1 MNVSSQATATAR
13 ERLGMLLRPE
23 LALVVLMTVVIGMLI
38 IPLPTFLV
46 DLLIGL
52 NMAVA
57 VVIFLGS
64 FYVERILNFSTF
76 PSVLLFTTLM
86 RLALSVSTSRLIL
99 LDADA
104 GHIISAFG
112 DFVVGDNLVVGA
124 VIFAIITLVQFI
136 VITKGSERIG
146 EVVARFSLDGMPGKQ
161 MSIDADLRAEAISS
175 EEAQRRRRDVERE
188 SQLYGSYDGAMKFVK
203 GDAIAGIVIVFVNLF
218 GGMAVGILQ
227 HGMSF
232 SQAMNTFTLLTIGD
246 GLVAQ
251 IPALLIC
258 VSAGF
263 IVTRVSGDNQNLGA
277 SILGE
282 MLDSNLVLSIGAVL
296 ILLMG
301 FLPGFPLPVFAGL
314 ATGMAA
320 ILVWRHRRAKGRLEG
335 ATGSSMAADGTS
347 GGAAA
352 TQPAG
357 RRGQAHVASETLPVI
372 LMLPPPLEAVA
383 STERWD
389 ERLRQDAFIECGLQL
404 PSLVIR
410 SYEPA
415 QAHEVQ
421 VLVHEIAA
429 GSACVLAGHCRVLGR
444 QDELQA
450 LALGRDISHGTGITR
465 WVPVEARDNVQ
476 ALGCDVASDY
486 DELRRL
492 VLRAV
497 QRNIGELFGIQE
509 TKNLLDALEK
519 RFPELVKETYR
530 HMPVQR
536 VAEVLQRLLRE
547 DVSIRNMKM
556 VLETLAQWGQ
566 REKDVILLVEH
577 VRAALARYISARYSR
592 GGNVPA
598 IVLGSA
604 LEDRIRGGIRQ
615 SQGASFLN
623 LEPMESAE
631 IMDRFA
637 LHVGE
642 VSAQR
647 PDVVLMVAPDIRRF
661 VKRFIENRLPA
672 TPVLSFAE
680 ISDAVT
686 LDVMRSL

>member
-1 MNVSSQATATAR
+1 MSVVNAAAQTGMAAR
-13 ERLGMLLRPE
+13 MRGMLRPE
-23 LALVVLMTVVIGMLI
+23 LVLVVLMAVVIAMLI
-38 IPLPTFLV
+38 IPMPTILV

-57 VVIFLGS
+57 IIIFLSS
-64 FYVERILNFSTF
+64 FYVERILGFSTF

-161 MSIDADLRAEAISS
+161 MSIDADLRAEAITS

-218 GGMAVGILQ
+218 GGIAVGMLQ
-227 HGMSF
+227 HGMPF
-232 SQAMNTFTLLTIGD
+232 SQALNTFTLLTIGD

-258 VSAGF
+258 ISAGF
-263 IVTRVSGDNQNLGA
+263 IVTRVSGESNNLGA
-277 SILGE
+277 NIVGE
-282 MLDSNLVLSIGAVL
+282 LFNKNIVLAIGAVL
-296 ILLMG
+296 ILLLG
-301 FLPGFPLPVFAGL
+301 LLPGFPLPVFAGL
-314 ATGMAA
+314 AAGLAA
-320 ILVWRHRRAKGRLEG
+320 MFVWRLRKAKLDGGSGTEAG
-335 ATGSSMAADGTS
+335 AGSPGAS
-347 GGAAA
+347 GAASA
-352 TQPAG
+352 AG
-357 RRGQAHVASETLPVI
+357 DAGAARLTSETLPLI
-372 LMLPPPLEAVA
+372 LLMPLPLHA
-383 STERWD
+383 SALANKWE
-389 ERLRQDAFIECGLQL
+389 EQLRHDAFINTGMQL
-404 PSLVIR
+404 APLVMR
-410 SYEPA
+410 GHEPA
-415 QAHEVQ
+415 QEHEVK
-421 VLVHEIAA
+421 VLINEIPA
-429 GSACVLAGHCRVLGR
+429 GGAHVVNSHVRVFGR
-444 QDELQA
+444 QDELEA
-450 LALGRDISHGTGITR
+450 LNLGLVLPHDGHTARWVPASAHADVLALGCETS
-465 WVPVEARDNVQ
+465 
-476 ALGCDVASDY
+476 SDY

-492 VLRAV
+492 LHGAVLRNV
-497 QRNIGELFGIQE
+497 GELFGIQE
-509 TKNLLDALEK
+509 AKHVLDALEK

-530 HMPVQR
+530 HMPIQR

-547 DVSIRNMKM
+547 GVSIRNMKV

-577 VRAALARYISARYSR
+577 VRGALARYISDHFARNGR
-592 GGNVPA
+592 IPA
-598 IVLGSA
+598 ILVSTPV
-604 LEDRIRGGIRQ
+604 EDQIRAGIRQ
-615 SQGASFLN
+615 SQGASYLN
-623 LEPMESAE
+623 LEPAE
-631 IMDRFA
+631 ANELMDRFA

-642 VSAQR
+642 VAAHR

-661 VKRFIENRLPA
+661 VKRFIETRLPS

>member
-1 MNVSSQATATAR
+1 MSNNTLSAASVQAGLRT
-13 ERLGMLLRPE
+13 LLRPE
-23 LALVVLMTVVIGMLI
+23 LALVILMAVVVGMLI

-52 NMAVA
+52 NMAIA

-64 FYVERILNFSTF
+64 FYVERILSFSTF

-104 GHIISAFG
+104 GHIIAAFG
-112 DFVVGDNLVVGA
+112 DFVVGDSLVVGA

-161 MSIDADLRAEAISS
+161 MSIDADLRADAISN
-175 EEAQRRRRDVERE
+175 EEAQQRRRDVERE

-218 GGMAVGILQ
+218 GGMAVGMLQ

-232 SQAMNTFTLLTIGD
+232 TEALNTFTLLTIGD

-258 VSAGF
+258 ISAGF
-263 IVTRVSGDNQNLGA
+263 IVTRVGGDNQNLGA

-282 MLDSNLVLSIGAVL
+282 LLGSNRVLGIGAVL
-296 ILLMG
+296 VLLMG

-314 ATGMAA
+314 ALGLLALLLWRQRQAAQTGDGLQGGIGAGVASAGGAGTGADRTASGLLSNESLPLILLLPPPLLAA
-320 ILVWRHRRAKGRLEG
+320 GNSHGWERRLREDVFVETGLQLPGMVLRGYSPQREHEAHVLVNEI
-335 ATGSSMAADGTS
+335 S
-347 GGAAA
+347 GGAA
-352 TQPAG
+352 
-357 RRGQAHVASETLPVI
+357 
-372 LMLPPPLEAVA
+372 
-383 STERWD
+383 
-389 ERLRQDAFIECGLQL
+389 
-404 PSLVIR
+404 
-410 SYEPA
+410 
-415 QAHEVQ
+415 Q
-421 VLVHEIAA
+421 VV
-429 GSACVLAGHCRVLGR
+429 AGHVRVLGR
-444 QDELQA
+444 QEELDA
-450 LALGRDISHGTGITR
+450 LDAGQLLPHPDGAQR
-465 WVPVEARDNVQ
+465 WVPEAAREQ
-476 ALGCDVASDY
+476 MREIGCEVTSDFE
-486 DELRRL
+486 ELRRL
-492 VLRAV
+492 LRESI

-509 TKNLLDALEK
+509 TKHLLDGLER

-530 HMPVQR
+530 HMPIQR

-547 DVSIRNMKM
+547 DVSIRNMKL

-577 VRAALARYISARYSR
+577 VRGALARYISARHAVAGSLP
-592 GGNVPA
+592 V
-598 IVLGSA
+598 IVLSST
-604 LEDRIRGGIRQ
+604 LEDRIRAGIRQ
-615 SQGASFLN
+615 GQGAAFLN
-623 LEPMESAE
+623 LDPSDAAE
-631 IMDRFA
+631 ILDRFT
-637 LHVGE
+637 LNVGE
-642 VSAQR
+642 IATYR
-647 PDVVLMVAPDIRRF
+647 PGVVLMVAPDIRRF

-672 TPVLSFAE
+672 TAVLSFAE
-680 ISDAVT
+680 ISDAVA
-686 LDVMRSL
+686 LDVMRTL

>member
-1 MNVSSQATATAR
+1 MSSNATTAVSGLGAR
-13 ERLGMLLRPE
+13 ARGILRPE
-23 LALVVLMTVVIGMLI
+23 MALVVLMAVIVAMLI

-57 VVIFLGS
+57 IVIFLSS

-161 MSIDADLRAEAISS
+161 MSIDADLRAEAITS

-218 GGMAVGILQ
+218 GGIAVGMLQ
-227 HGMSF
+227 HGMAF
-232 SQAMNTFTLLTIGD
+232 SQALNTFTLLTIGD

-258 VSAGF
+258 ISAGF
-263 IVTRVSGDNQNLGA
+263 IVTRVSGESNNLGA
-277 SILGE
+277 NILGE
-282 MLDSNLVLSIGAVL
+282 LFNSNVVLGTGAVL
-296 ILLMG
+296 VLLLG
-301 FLPGFPLPVFAGL
+301 LLPGFPLPVFAGL
-314 ATGMAA
+314 AVGLAA
-320 ILVWRHRRAKGRLEG
+320 MLVWRLRRAK
-335 ATGSSMAADGTS
+335 TADGTAAS
-347 GGAAA
+347 ATGQGGAAA
-352 TQPAG
+352 PAG
-357 RRGQAHVASETLPVI
+357 KGDTAARLTSETLPLI
-372 LMLPPPLEAVA
+372 LLMPPPLHEAGMA
-383 STERWD
+383 GQWE
-389 ERLRQDAFIECGLQL
+389 EQLRHDAFVNTGMQL
-404 PSLVIR
+404 APLVMR
-410 SYEPA
+410 SHTPA
-415 QAHEVQ
+415 QDHEVKVLINEIPAAASQ
-421 VLVHEIAA
+421 VV
-429 GSACVLAGHCRVLGR
+429 GGHVRVWGR
-444 QDELQA
+444 QDELDA
-450 LALGRDISHGTGITR
+450 LDMGLVVPHDGGTAR
-465 WVPVEARDNVQ
+465 WVPADTHEDVR
-476 ALGCDVASDY
+476 ALGCDVSSDY
-486 DELRRL
+486 EELRRL
-492 VLRAV
+492 LHGAVLRNV
-497 QRNIGELFGIQE
+497 GELFGIQE
-509 TKNLLDALEK
+509 AKHVLDALEK

-530 HMPVQR
+530 HMPIQR

-547 DVSIRNMKM
+547 DVSIRNMKV

-577 VRAALARYISARYSR
+577 VRGALSRYISARFAR
-592 GGNVPA
+592 DGRIPA
-598 IVLGSA
+598 ILVSSPV
-604 LEDRIRGGIRQ
+604 EDQIRAGIRQ
-615 SQGASFLN
+615 SQGAAYLN
-623 LEPMESAE
+623 LEPAE
-631 IMDRFA
+631 AGELLDRFA

-642 VSAQR
+642 VTAHR

-661 VKRFIENRLPA
+661 VKRFIENRLPS

-680 ISDAVT
+680 ISDTVT

>member
-1 MNVSSQATATAR
+1 MSSRATTAVSGLGAR
-13 ERLGMLLRPE
+13 ARGILRPE
-23 LALVVLMTVVIGMLI
+23 MALVVLMAVIVAMLI

-57 VVIFLGS
+57 IVIFLSS

-161 MSIDADLRAEAISS
+161 MSIDADLRAEAITS

-218 GGMAVGILQ
+218 GGIAVGMLQ
-227 HGMSF
+227 HGMAF
-232 SQAMNTFTLLTIGD
+232 SQALNTFTLLTIGD

-258 VSAGF
+258 ISAGF
-263 IVTRVSGDNQNLGA
+263 IVTRVSGESNNLGA
-277 SILGE
+277 NILGE
-282 MLDSNLVLSIGAVL
+282 LFNSNVVLGTGAVL
-296 ILLMG
+296 VLLLG
-301 FLPGFPLPVFAGL
+301 LLPGFPLPVFAGL
-314 ATGMAA
+314 AVGLAA
-320 ILVWRHRRAKGRLEG
+320 VLVWRLRHRSTAEG
-335 ATGSSMAADGTS
+335 SAAQASGQ
-347 GGAAA
+347 GGAPA
-352 TQPAG
+352 PAG
-357 RRGQAHVASETLPVI
+357 KGDTATARLTSETLPLI
-372 LMLPPPLEAVA
+372 LLMPPALHEAGVAGEWEEQLRHDAFVKTGMQLAPLVLRSHVPASEHEVKVLINEIPAASSSVVSGHVRVWGRQEELEA
-383 STERWD
+383 
-389 ERLRQDAFIECGLQL
+389 LGMGLVV
-404 PSLVIR
+404 P
-410 SYEPA
+410 
-415 QAHEVQ
+415 HE
-421 VLVHEIAA
+421 
-429 GSACVLAGHCRVLGR
+429 G
-444 QDELQA
+444 
-450 LALGRDISHGTGITR
+450 GTAR
-465 WVPVEARDNVQ
+465 WVPAGADEDVR
-476 ALGCDVASDY
+476 ALGCEVSSDY
-486 DELRRL
+486 EELRRMVHGA
-492 VLRAV
+492 VLRNV
-497 QRNIGELFGIQE
+497 GELFGIQE
-509 TKNLLDALEK
+509 AKHVLDALEK

-530 HMPVQR
+530 HMPIQR

-547 DVSIRNMKM
+547 DVSIRNMKV

-577 VRAALARYISARYSR
+577 VRGALSRYISARFAR
-592 GGNVPA
+592 EGRIPA
-598 IVLGSA
+598 VLVSSPV
-604 LEDRIRGGIRQ
+604 EDQIRAGIRQ
-615 SQGASFLN
+615 SQGAAYLN
-623 LEPMESAE
+623 LEPAAAGELL
-631 IMDRFA
+631 DRIA

-642 VSAQR
+642 VTAHR
-647 PDVVLMVAPDIRRF
+647 PDTVLMVAPDIRRF
-661 VKRFIENRLPA
+661 VKRFIENRLPS

-680 ISDAVT
+680 ISDTVT
-686 LDVMRSL
+686 LDVMRSI

>member
-1 MNVSSQATATAR
+1 MSAVTPGAVP
-13 ERLGMLLRPE
+13 GMGAWIRGMLRPE
-23 LALVVLMTVVIGMLI
+23 LVLVVLMAVVIAMLI
-38 IPLPTFLV
+38 IPMPTLLV

-57 VVIFLGS
+57 IVIFLSS
-64 FYVERILNFSTF
+64 FYVERILGFSTF

-161 MSIDADLRAEAISS
+161 MSIDADLRAEAITS

-218 GGMAVGILQ
+218 GGIAVGMLQ
-227 HGMSF
+227 HGMAF
-232 SQAMNTFTLLTIGD
+232 SQALNTFTLLTIGD

-258 VSAGF
+258 ISAGF
-263 IVTRVSGDNQNLGA
+263 IVTRVSGESNNLGA
-277 SILGE
+277 NIVGE
-282 MLDSNLVLSIGAVL
+282 LFNSNIVLAIGAVL
-296 ILLMG
+296 VFLLG
-301 FLPGFPLPVFAGL
+301 LLPGFPLPVFAGL
-314 ATGMAA
+314 ALGLAA
-320 ILVWRHRRAKGRLEG
+320 MLFWRVRKAKQ
-335 ATGSSMAADGTS
+335 ATGSGAEPRSGTAGTPAVAGDNSAARLT
-347 GGAAA
+347 
-352 TQPAG
+352 
-357 RRGQAHVASETLPVI
+357 SETLPLI
-372 LMLPPPLEAVA
+372 LLMPPPLHA
-383 STERWD
+383 SALANQWE
-389 ERLRQDAFIECGLQL
+389 EQLRHDAFINTGMQL
-404 PSLVIR
+404 APLVLR
-410 SYEPA
+410 GHAPVQE
-415 QAHEVQ
+415 HEVK
-421 VLVHEIAA
+421 VLINEIPAA
-429 GSACVLAGHCRVLGR
+429 GAQVVSGHVRVFGR
-444 QDELQA
+444 QDELGA
-450 LALGRDISHGTGITR
+450 LNLGLVLPHEGHTARWVPAASHADVLALGCETS
-465 WVPVEARDNVQ
+465 
-476 ALGCDVASDY
+476 SDY

-492 VLRAV
+492 LHGAVL
-497 QRNIGELFGIQE
+497 RNIGELFGIQE
-509 TKNLLDALEK
+509 AKHVLDALEK

-530 HMPVQR
+530 HMPIQR

-547 DVSIRNMKM
+547 GVSIRNMKV

-577 VRAALARYISARYSR
+577 VRGALARYISDHFARNGR
-592 GGNVPA
+592 IPA
-598 IVLGSA
+598 ILVSTPV
-604 LEDRIRGGIRQ
+604 EDQIRAGIRQ
-615 SQGASFLN
+615 SQGASYLN
-623 LEPMESAE
+623 LEPAE
-631 IMDRFA
+631 ASELMDRFA

-642 VSAQR
+642 VAAHR

-661 VKRFIENRLPA
+661 VKRFIETRLPS

>member
-1 MNVSSQATATAR
+1 MNTPVAPVNTLRQRAA
-13 ERLGMLLRPE
+13 LLLRPE
-23 LALVVLMTVVIGMLI
+23 LALVALMAVVVAMLI

-57 VVIFLGS
+57 IVIFLSS

-99 LDADA
+99 VDADA
-104 GHIISAFG
+104 GHIINAFG
-112 DFVVGDNLVVGA
+112 EFVVAGNLVVGM
-124 VIFAIITLVQFI
+124 VVFAIITLVQFI

-161 MSIDADLRAEAISS
+161 MSIDADLRAEAITAEQAQKRRS
-175 EEAQRRRRDVERE
+175 EVERE

-218 GGMAVGILQ
+218 GGIAVGMAQ
-227 HGMSF
+227 HGMGF
-232 SQAMNTFTLLTIGD
+232 GEAVNTFTLLTIGD

-258 VSAGF
+258 ISAGF
-263 IVTRVSGDNQNLGA
+263 IVTRVSGEQQNLGA

-282 MLDSNLVLSIGAVL
+282 MLGSNVVLAIGAVL
-296 ILLMG
+296 TLLLG
-301 FLPGFPLPVFAGL
+301 LLPGFPLPVFAGL
-314 ATGMAA
+314 AAGMVAL
-320 ILVWRHRRAKGRLEG
+320 LVYRRRAARASAGSTAAAGEG
-335 ATGSSMAADGTS
+335 TPADPAQVES
-347 GGAAA
+347 RGAANA
-352 TQPAG
+352 ALTA
-357 RRGQAHVASETLPVI
+357 ETLPVI
-372 LMLPPPLEAVA
+372 VLMPPALLAA
-383 STERWD
+383 SQAGRWE
-389 ERLRQDAFIECGLQL
+389 ERLRQDAFIHAGMPL
-404 PSLVIR
+404 PPLVLR
-410 SYEPA
+410 AHALPEPH
-415 QAHEVQ
+415 QVQ

-429 GSACVLAGHCRVLGR
+429 DHAQVVAGHCRVLGQ
-444 QDELQA
+444 QDTLD
-450 LALGRDISHGTGITR
+450 ALGMGVQVAHGGGMAR
-465 WVPVEARDNVQ
+465 WVPAAQRSDVQ
-476 ALGCDVASDY
+476 AMGCEVLEDY

-492 VLRAV
+492 VQGAA
-497 QRNIGELFGIQE
+497 QRNVGELFGIQE
-509 TKNLLDALEK
+509 AKHLLDALEK

-530 HMPVQR
+530 HMPIQR

-556 VLETLAQWGQ
+556 ILETLAQWGQ

-577 VRAALARYISARYSR
+577 VRGALARYISARFAR
-592 GGNVPA
+592 DGRIPA
-598 IVLGSA
+598 IVVSSA
-604 LEDRIRGGIRQ
+604 IEDRIRAGIRQ
-615 SQGASFLN
+615 SQGAAFLN
-623 LEPMESAE
+623 LEPADAAE
-631 IMDRFA
+631 LMDRFA

-642 VSAQR
+642 VTALR
-647 PDVVLMVAPDIRRF
+647 PDVVVMVAPDIRRF
-661 VKRFIENRLPA
+661 VKRFIESRLPA

-680 ISDAVT
+680 LADAVS

>member
-1 MNVSSQATATAR
+1 MSAMTPATAPGVGAR
-13 ERLGMLLRPE
+13 ARVLLRPE
-23 LALVVLMTVVIGMLI
+23 LALVVLMAVIVAMLI

-57 VVIFLGS
+57 IVIFLSS

-161 MSIDADLRAEAISS
+161 MSIDADLRAEAITS
-175 EEAQRRRRDVERE
+175 EQAQIRRRDVERE

-218 GGMAVGILQ
+218 GGIAVGMLQ

-232 SQAMNTFTLLTIGD
+232 GAALNTFTLLTIGD

-258 VSAGF
+258 ISAGF
-263 IVTRVSGDNQNLGA
+263 IVTRVSGESNNLGA
-277 SILGE
+277 NILGE
-282 MLDSNLVLSIGAVL
+282 LFNSNVVLAIGAVL
-296 ILLMG
+296 VLLLG
-301 FLPGFPLPVFAGL
+301 LLPGFPLPVFAGL
-314 ATGMAA
+314 SLGLAA
-320 ILVWRHRRAKGRLEG
+320 MLVWRLRKAKAEG
-335 ATGSSMAADGTS
+335 AGAAQGQGQGQGLSAPGTTPADGGT
-347 GGAAA
+347 ARL
-352 TQPAG
+352 T
-357 RRGQAHVASETLPVI
+357 SETLPLI
-372 LMLPPPLEAVA
+372 LLLPAPLHQSAQAGQWE
-383 STERWD
+383 
-389 ERLRQDAFIECGLQL
+389 ERLRQDAFISTGMQL
-404 PSLVIR
+404 APLVLR
-410 SYEPA
+410 EHAPVD
-415 QAHEVQ
+415 AHEVK
-421 VLVHEIAA
+421 VLINEIPA
-429 GSACVLAGHCRVLGR
+429 GGAHVVNAHVRVFGR
-444 QDELQA
+444 QDELDA
-450 LALGRDISHGTGITR
+450 LNLGVVVPHDGHTAR
-465 WVPVEARDNVQ
+465 WVPVASHDDVL
-476 ALGCDVASDY
+476 ALGCEVSSDY
-486 DELRRL
+486 HELSRL
-492 VLRAV
+492 LHNAVLRNV
-497 QRNIGELFGIQE
+497 GELFGIQE
-509 TKNLLDALEK
+509 AKHVLDALEK

-530 HMPVQR
+530 HMPIQR

-547 DVSIRNMKM
+547 GVSIRNMKV

-577 VRAALARYISARYSR
+577 VRGALSRYISDRFARSGR
-592 GGNVPA
+592 IPA
-598 IVLGSA
+598 ILISTPI
-604 LEDRIRGGIRQ
+604 EDQIRAGIRQ

-623 LEPMESAE
+623 LEPAE
-631 IMDRFA
+631 ASDLIDRFA

-642 VSAQR
+642 VAAHR

-661 VKRFIENRLPA
+661 VKRFIETRLPT

>member
-1 MNVSSQATATAR
+1 MSSTAPTATTGFGAR
-13 ERLGMLLRPE
+13 ARGVLRPE
-23 LALVVLMTVVIGMLI
+23 LALVVLMAVIVAMLI

-57 VVIFLGS
+57 IVIFLSS

-161 MSIDADLRAEAISS
+161 MSIDADLRAEAITS

-218 GGMAVGILQ
+218 GGIAVGMLQ
-227 HGMSF
+227 HGMAF
-232 SQAMNTFTLLTIGD
+232 SQALNTFTLLTIGD

-258 VSAGF
+258 ISAGF
-263 IVTRVSGDNQNLGA
+263 IVTRVSGESNNLGA
-277 SILGE
+277 NILGE
-282 MLDSNLVLSIGAVL
+282 LFKSNLVLGTGAVL
-296 ILLMG
+296 VLLLG

-314 ATGMAA
+314 AVGLGAM
-320 ILVWRHRRAKGRLEG
+320 LVWRLRRARTDEAAGSAG
-335 ATGSSMAADGTS
+335 AGQ
-347 GGAAA
+347 GGASTATAGKGDATAA
-352 TQPAG
+352 RLT
-357 RRGQAHVASETLPVI
+357 SETLPLI
-372 LMLPPPLEAVA
+372 LLMPAPLHEAGVA
-383 STERWD
+383 GNWE
-389 ERLRQDAFIECGLQL
+389 EQLRHDAFINTGMQL
-404 PSLVIR
+404 APLVLR
-410 SYEPA
+410 GHVPTRE
-415 QAHEVQ
+415 HEVK
-421 VLVHEIAA
+421 VLINEIPAA
-429 GSACVLAGHCRVLGR
+429 SAPVVNGHVRVWGR
-444 QDELQA
+444 QDELDVLDMGLVVPHDGGSA
-450 LALGRDISHGTGITR
+450 R
-465 WVPVEARDNVQ
+465 WVLAGAQEDVR
-476 ALGCDVASDY
+476 ALGCEVSSDY
-486 DELRRL
+486 EELRRL
-492 VLRAV
+492 VHGAVLRNV
-497 QRNIGELFGIQE
+497 GELFGIQE
-509 TKNLLDALEK
+509 AKHVLDALEK

-530 HMPVQR
+530 HMPIQR

-547 DVSIRNMKM
+547 DVSIRNMKV

-577 VRAALARYISARYSR
+577 VRGALARYISARFAR
-592 GGNVPA
+592 DGRIPA
-598 IVLGSA
+598 ILVSSPV
-604 LEDRIRGGIRQ
+604 EDQIRAGIRQ
-615 SQGASFLN
+615 SQGAAYLN
-623 LEPMESAE
+623 LEPAESGAL
-631 IMDRFA
+631 MDRFA

-642 VSAQR
+642 VSAHR

-680 ISDAVT
+680 ISDTVT
-686 LDVMRSL
+686 LDVMRSI

>member
-1 MNVSSQATATAR
+1 MSSTTPTAMAGLGAR
-13 ERLGMLLRPE
+13 VRGVMRPE
-23 LALVVLMTVVIGMLI
+23 LALVVLMAVIVAMLI

-57 VVIFLGS
+57 IVIFLSS

-161 MSIDADLRAEAISS
+161 MSIDADLRAEAITS

-218 GGMAVGILQ
+218 GGIAVGMLQ
-227 HGMSF
+227 HGMAF
-232 SQAMNTFTLLTIGD
+232 SQALNTFTLLTIGD

-258 VSAGF
+258 ISAGF
-263 IVTRVSGDNQNLGA
+263 IVTRVSGESNNLGA
-277 SILGE
+277 NILGE
-282 MLDSNLVLSIGAVL
+282 LFNSNLVLGTGAALVL
-296 ILLMG
+296 LLG

-314 ATGMAA
+314 AVGLAA
-320 ILVWRHRRAKGRLEG
+320 MLFWRMRRAGTAEG
-335 ATGSSMAADGTS
+335 ASAVPGAGQGT
-347 GGAAA
+347 AAA
-352 TQPAG
+352 AGAQGDNGPA
-357 RRGQAHVASETLPVI
+357 RLTSETLPLI
-372 LMLPPPLEAVA
+372 LLMPPPLHEAGVA
-383 STERWD
+383 GQWE
-389 ERLRQDAFIECGLQL
+389 EQLRHDAFINTGMQL
-404 PSLVIR
+404 APLVLR
-410 SYEPA
+410 GHAPA
-415 QAHEVQ
+415 REHEVT
-421 VLVHEIAA
+421 VLINEIPAA
-429 GSACVLAGHCRVLGR
+429 SAHVVGGHVRVWGR
-444 QDELQA
+444 QDELEA
-450 LALGRDISHGTGITR
+450 LDMGLVVPHDGGSAR
-465 WVPVEARDNVQ
+465 WVLTEAQDDVR
-476 ALGCDVASDY
+476 ALGCDVSSDY
-486 DELRRL
+486 EELRRL
-492 VLRAV
+492 VHGAVLRNV
-497 QRNIGELFGIQE
+497 GELFGIQE
-509 TKNLLDALEK
+509 AKHVLDALEK

-530 HMPVQR
+530 HMPIQR

-547 DVSIRNMKM
+547 DVSIRNMKV

-577 VRAALARYISARYSR
+577 VRGALSRYISARFAR
-592 GGNVPA
+592 DGRIPA
-598 IVLGSA
+598 ILVSSQV
-604 LEDRIRGGIRQ
+604 EDRIRAGIRQ
-615 SQGASFLN
+615 SQGAAYLN
-623 LEPMESAE
+623 LEPAESGE
-631 IMDRFA
+631 LMDRFA

-642 VSAQR
+642 VSAHR

-680 ISDAVT
+680 ISDTVT
-686 LDVMRSL
+686 LDVMRSI